1 MSHRVGS
8 LISFW
13 VLLSTGKVLSRT
25 SVQRVTNLELQIDE
39 NKSRMTCFIMSLT
52 ERIGGNDLIVQ
63 DELGNDVL
71 AIDNWDDSAYDKEF
85 VEKFGRP

>member
-1 MSHRVGS
+1 
-8 LISFW
+8 
-13 VLLSTGKVLSRT
+13 
-25 SVQRVTNLELQIDE
+25 
-39 NKSRMTCFIMSLT
+39 MTCFIMSLT